1 MARKAAS
8 KARKAFHIA
17 GKIIPPGTDAR
28 VNIETTQ
35 LYTNT
40 PVHMPMHVFHGK
52 EDGPTLLVCAA
63 IHGDELTGIEVIRRL
78 IKDERMKSIKGTLI
92 LVPIVN
98 HLAFIHR
105 SRYLPDRRDLNRFFP
120 GLDTGSLASRI
131 AQKFMTEVVEHA
143 THIIDLH
150 TAAVHRTNF
159 PQIRTNID
167 NPQNLELAKAFGLPM
182 VLNAELIEGSLR
194 YSAGQ
199 LGKCAITYEGGEA
212 LRLSED
218 AIKPARRGVINVMAH
233 LGMLDIEKP
242 ALLVPTIAN
251 SSLWVRA
258 DADGI
263 LNNEVE
269 LGAHVKQ
276 GQLLGTIN
284 DPMGDFETRITSPV
298 NGIVVGATTIPL
310 VHQGEALY
318 HIASFRKVS
327 SVAQKIDDLRTFIG
341 NQEEE

>member
-1 MARKAAS
+1 MAGK
-8 KARKAFHIA
+8 KARKAFHIG
-17 GKIIPPGTDAR
+17 GKIIAPGTDAR
-28 VNIETTQ
+28 INIETTQ

-40 PVHMPMHVFHGK
+40 PVHMPMHVYHGK

-78 IKDERMKSIKGTLI
+78 IKNPRMTDINGTII

-131 AQKFMTEVVEHA
+131 AHKFMTEVVEHA
-143 THIIDLH
+143 THIVDLH

-167 NPQNLELAKAFGLPM
+167 NAENLELAKAFGLPM

-199 LGKCAITYEGGEA
+199 MGKCAITFEGGEA

-218 AIKPARRGVINVMAH
+218 AIKPAYQGVLNVMAH
-233 LGMLDIEKP
+233 LGMFKDVEKP

-263 LNNEVE
+263 LKNEVE

-284 DPMGDFETRITSPV
+284 DPMGDFETRITSPI

-327 SVAQKIDDLRTFIG
+327 SVAQKIDDLRSFIER
-341 NQEEE
+341 QE